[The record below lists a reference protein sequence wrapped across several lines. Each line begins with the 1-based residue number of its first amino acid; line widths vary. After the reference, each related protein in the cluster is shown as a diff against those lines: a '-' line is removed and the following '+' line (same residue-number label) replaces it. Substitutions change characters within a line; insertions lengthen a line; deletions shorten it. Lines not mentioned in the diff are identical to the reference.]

1 MLIVKKQHHDWSA
14 GGLRANEREA
24 RVKKFIVNSTLKV
37 TKVLRRARHAFA
49 GEPPALQS
57 LLLSLSCLF
66 LILVFW
72 STSNAAS
79 SLFDYHVRV
88 HHAGLEIVSL
98 LGGVEEDVGH
108 REYEDRVNSTLYNV
122 RAMLPPNEAVDWD
135 GKTIQTDNTWL
146 HEEINAYYKLQSY
159 DKKREEILM
168 RVAERLSA
176 IDSRLTE
183 IDGKKITNEKSST
196 RFPVNQGSNK
206 MPTQQPPQPQGEQTQ
221 SGGTIVVNPNG
232 GQQNPNQTPSG
243 QTPTTNQTQPQQPQ
257 QPNAPIQ
264 NKEAVNKEAE
274 KAKMNEILHREEFS
288 KKPPEESALEK
299 LWNKLFKRQQKQE
312 PEVVKPK
319 PITPLAMIIQ
329 YIVIGIAFAA
339 IAYVLWKLVPR
350 FLRRDR
356 KAKKAKKGP
365 RVILGERLEED
376 QTATDLLAEAEN
388 LARAGD
394 IRGAIR
400 KGYIALL
407 CELGDRQVLSLS
419 QYKTNR
425 DYLRDVRTRIMLY
438 AAMEQMTNSFERH
451 WYGFEPT
458 NENDWSNF
466 RNYYQQAMKT

>member
-1 MLIVKKQHHDWSA
+1 MRLHLACKGVVARLKTLFTFNLA
-14 GGLRANEREA
+14 FTRNFFTRAS
-24 RVKKFIVNSTLKV
+24 KL
-37 TKVLRRARHAFA
+37 RHARRRRI
-49 GEPPALQS
+49 Q
-57 LLLSLSCLF
+57 SLSCLF

-79 SLFDYHVRV
+79 SLFDYHIRV
-88 HHAGLEIVSL
+88 HQASLEIASL
-98 LGGVEEDVGH
+98 LGGIEEDVGH
-108 REYEDRVNSTLYNV
+108 REYEERVDSTLLDV
-122 RAMLPPNEAVDWD
+122 RAMLPTSETVDWD
-135 GKTIQTDNTWL
+135 GKTIQTDNAWL

-206 MPTQQPPQPQGEQTQ
+206 MPTQQTQG
-221 SGGTIVVNPNG
+221 GGTIVVNPNSS
-232 GQQNPNQTPSG
+232 QQNSNQTPSG
-243 QTPTTNQTQPQQPQ
+243 QNPATQTQPQQQSGGGQNQTQPK
-257 QPNAPIQ
+257 QPNAPMQ
-264 NKEAVNKEAE
+264 NKESVNKEAE

-312 PEVVKPK
+312 PETIKPK

-350 FLRRDR
+350 LLRRDR

-376 QTATDLLAEAEN
+376 QTATDLLAEAEK

-451 WYGFEPT
+451 WYGFVPT